1 MRLVRVSVRRAVG
14 RSFDRL
20 HFLACLEARVHPKDL
35 GSVGAVD
42 GASHLKSTLL
52 ASYFVHVI
60 ITLIAARI
68 TLALNRFCSPPI
80 VMCASYMIVNSSKSI
95 S

>member
-1 MRLVRVSVRRAVG
+1 MRQVRVSVQKVVG
-14 RSFDRL
+14 RSSDRL
-20 HFLACLEARVHPKDL
+20 YFCAGFEARVHPKDL
-35 GSVGAVD
+35 ESVGAVD
-42 GASHLKSTLL
+42 SASHLKSTFL
-52 ASYFVHVI
+52 ASYFVHEM

-80 VMCASYMIVNSSKSI
+80 VMCASYIKVNSSRRI